1 MSRNRFNINESE
13 KNRIRSLH
21 KNYLI
26 KEQDIDVEI
35 DPVVVDPAPPVDD
48 PDNPILQADD
58 GKTKYTTTTTTQP
71 SGIPC
76 HNI

>member
-35 DPVVVDPAPPVDD
+35 DPVVVDPA
-48 PDNPILQADD
+48 
-58 GKTKYTTTTTTQP
+58 T
-71 SGIPC
+71 SC
-76 HNI
+76 